1 MVLLIAL
8 DAKYIH
14 TNLAVRLLKA
24 NCDFPVTIK
33 EFTINDRT
41 QQIMESIVSLRPE
54 VIGFSVYIWNVM
66 IVKKLTK
73 AIKDIM
79 KTIIVWGGP
88 EVSYDYEEYI
98 RENPV
103 DYIISGEGEIT
114 FNKLLRF
121 LKEGG
126 DINRIP
132 NLIYREKGKTI
143 ATKKE
148 LIADLSSL
156 KDPYRLEEFIDDI
169 PHKIQYLELSRGCPF
184 HCSYCLASL
193 DNKIRYFPVSR
204 VIDSIDYL
212 LSVGARTF
220 KFLDR
225 TFNVKETLA
234 EKIID
239 HIIDLDIKDVSFQFE
254 ITGDILSQDFID
266 KINSRAPRNRIR
278 FEIGIQSTNPE
289 TNALVNRHQDIPRL
303 FQTIKYIQEKDVIDL
318 HLDLI
323 AGLPQE
329 DIVSFET
336 TFNKSIRLFPKE
348 LQLGVLKLLRGT
360 SLRDEAKRHGYVYNA
375 DPPYEIYSS
384 KWLSAI
390 DMQKIVLVERML
402 NVHYNKGFMN
412 RAIRFVIDNVA
423 SPFSLFLA
431 LGNYW
436 KESGYAFGGYQLMD
450 VFERFNMFIEHAY
463 PEISGE
469 NLSLLKLDY
478 LLYHKQKPKLWWRR
492 LPNRNEIL
500 RKFYETNRE
509 YQLVELYKRAVVT
522 TYRDHYLI
530 VVYGE
535 SLPVVFHH
543 S

>member
-148 LIADLSSL
+148 LIAD
-156 KDPYRLEEFIDDI
+156 R
-169 PHKIQYLELSRGCPF
+169 
-184 HCSYCLASL
+184 
-193 DNKIRYFPVSR
+193 
-204 VIDSIDYL
+204 
-212 LSVGARTF
+212 
-220 KFLDR
+220 
-225 TFNVKETLA
+225 
-234 EKIID
+234 
-239 HIIDLDIKDVSFQFE
+239 
-254 ITGDILSQDFID
+254 
-266 KINSRAPRNRIR
+266 
-278 FEIGIQSTNPE
+278 
-289 TNALVNRHQDIPRL
+289 
-303 FQTIKYIQEKDVIDL
+303 L
-318 HLDLI
+318 HLKTLT
-323 AGLPQE
+323 G
-329 DIVSFET
+329 S
-336 TFNKSIRLFPKE
+336 KS
-348 LQLGVLKLLRGT
+348 
-360 SLRDEAKRHGYVYNA
+360 S
-375 DPPYEIYSS
+375 
-384 KWLSAI
+384 
-390 DMQKIVLVERML
+390 
-402 NVHYNKGFMN
+402 
-412 RAIRFVIDNVA
+412 
-423 SPFSLFLA
+423 
-431 LGNYW
+431 
-436 KESGYAFGGYQLMD
+436 
-450 VFERFNMFIEHAY
+450 
-463 PEISGE
+463 
-469 NLSLLKLDY
+469 
-478 LLYHKQKPKLWWRR
+478 
-492 LPNRNEIL
+492 
-500 RKFYETNRE
+500 
-509 YQLVELYKRAVVT
+509 
-522 TYRDHYLI
+522 
-530 VVYGE
+530 
-535 SLPVVFHH
+535 
-543 S
+543 